1 MGSRKVSDGHSVR
14 VTVPASTTVEEGSF
28 AQVGE
33 VLGYAIQRV
42 VTGAGETK
50 PLVLSIERCEYETDQ
65 IDVADAFAIGAKVYW
80 DNTNTRFTTVEED
93 GRYAG
98 FVTSAKSADSIW
110 FVFEPSTTVA

>member
-1 MGSRKVSDGHSVR
+1 MGSRKVSDGQSVR
-14 VTVPASTTVEEGSF
+14 VTVPASTTVEQHSF
-28 AQVGE
+28 AQVGG
-33 VLGYAIQRV
+33 VLGFAIQRV

-50 PLVLSIERCEYETDQ
+50 PLVLAIERCEYETDQ
-65 IDVADAFAIGAKVYW
+65 IDTADAFAVGEKVYW
-80 DNTNTRFTTVEED
+80 DNTNRRFTTVAAD